1 MLSVFWNVVTVLS
14 TAIEWIV
21 LKLVLD
27 EISNQKVNKIK
38 INTSFAIAALI
49 IIVLT
54 IINFEMNLKLL
65 IGIVISYIVYVYN
78 YDVSGK
84 KALFVILIYYL
95 LLMGFDIIGISLVGF
110 LNNTKDMGS
119 IIGNNIYGLELI
131 ILSKFLLT
139 LIVPIIKI
147 FKIDLSN
154 LKKDYMDLVI
164 PISTNIIS
172 IVIIFGYI
180 LRDENTGNVEHILI
194 IVLSIVFLFSNIS
207 IIKVVG
213 RLMNESKLEAENE
226 IIKEKMDMQ
235 YKYYSRIQESQEKT
249 RSLYHDM
256 NNHILCIK
264 NMYENNETTNS
275 YIKDIEDKIK
285 SCGNTF
291 STKNMIL
298 DVILE
303 EEKSICEKNN
313 IEFEVDLNFE
323 KCSFVEATDL
333 CSIFSNILDN
343 AIEACKKDRKL

>member
-38 INTSFAIAALI
+38 INTSFTIAALI

-54 IINFEMNLKLL
+54 IIDFEMNLKLL

-119 IIGNNIYGLELI
+119 IIGNNIYGLKLI

-139 LIVPIIKI
+139 LIVPMIKI

-154 LKKDYMDLVI
+154 LKKDYLDLVV

-172 IVIIFGYI
+172 IVVIFGYI
-180 LRDENTGNVEHILI
+180 LMGR
-194 IVLSIVFLFSNIS
+194 IVKPSATVYYKISRRVF
-207 IIKVVG
+207 
-213 RLMNESKLEAENE
+213 
-226 IIKEKMDMQ
+226 
-235 YKYYSRIQESQEKT
+235 
-249 RSLYHDM
+249 
-256 NNHILCIK
+256 
-264 NMYENNETTNS
+264 
-275 YIKDIEDKIK
+275 
-285 SCGNTF
+285 
-291 STKNMIL
+291 
-298 DVILE
+298 
-303 EEKSICEKNN
+303 
-313 IEFEVDLNFE
+313 
-323 KCSFVEATDL
+323 
-333 CSIFSNILDN
+333 
-343 AIEACKKDRKL
+343 